1 MVRIKGTFPV
11 PSLFRACDI
20 LLFQHADRA
29 SRSADPRDETR
40 YTRKILDTCK
50 FQYSYS
56 VTQPGLA
63 AQLLDPW
70 DDFDRVFGQFPGICH
85 AVSCPMYPGAWVPV
99 RYQILVGLLPK
110 LSGP

>member
-1 MVRIKGTFPV
+1 MHNSSGTILYPVLNLVFIKNE
-11 PSLFRACDI
+11 DI
-20 LLFQHADRA
+20 WLSWL
-29 SRSADPRDETR
+29 S
-40 YTRKILDTCK
+40 
-50 FQYSYS
+50 
-56 VTQPGLA
+56 GLSSDFA

-85 AVSCPMYPGAWVPV
+85 AVSCPMYPGAGVPV